1 MNKELE
7 ILSVENYF
15 TSSIYWIEKKE
26 FIPTT
31 FEVAREYL
39 NIQRESQPLNKIY
52 PVHMTGAMENDA
64 RLYDLVLYIA
74 STSWNILNEQGFNMD
89 LYEVF
94 VQELWAQ
101 EHHTTSS
108 MDQHVH
114 GLGSQISGF
123 YVLDGPENSSKIV
136 VCDPRPGKN
145 QINLLERDPGNL
157 TYASQKVLFNPT
169 PGNLYFTNSW
179 LPHEFTRNTSNTPF
193 TFLHFNVGARYKT
206 QLPINNIQNNVIPV
220 EII

>member
-1 MNKELE
+1 MNKESN

-15 TSSIYWIEKKE
+15 TSPIYWIEKKE
-26 FIPTT
+26 FIPITSK
-31 FEVAREYL
+31 VAKEYL
-39 NIQRESQPLNKIY
+39 DIQKKSQSLNKIY
-52 PVHMTGAMENDA
+52 PVYMSGSMENDS

-108 MDQHVH
+108 MDEHVH
-114 GLGSQISGF
+114 GLGSQVSGF
-123 YVLDGPENSSKIV
+123 YVLDGPEDSSKIV
-136 VCDPRPGKN
+136 ICDPRPGKN
-145 QINLLERDPGNL
+145 QINLLERDPRNL
-157 TYASQKVLFNPT
+157 TYASQKVLFNPI

-179 LPHEFTRNTSNTPF
+179 LPHEFTRNSSSKPF

-206 QLPINNIQNNVIPV
+206 VTPVKTAENNVIPV